1 MIIRKAVLFI
11 GIIIFVLILF
21 ACDVAGS
28 VSSNDETDDEIIDE
42 GKTTIEFNF
51 NELGSSRSAT
61 RGELNPNTIAYIDI
75 EEGFDYTGG
84 SPNRLPNN
92 SLDFHFLPLSE
103 KNILEVEK
111 GGNYRIAFIY
121 DPRANSKQLKT
132 NRAISDSITSIGDW
146 KDVTSDL
153 ETIPLSENARDKIE
167 LGEVSSNE
175 NSEAFESSVSMD
187 EMVANTGVEEDR
199 LTDYSQFDHTTKKF
213 MNIDINRNGIPDSE
227 DDLIWRGYS
236 TTFFRGYPTQSQ
248 FENNTFPVEELKYF
262 GSKINFISNID
273 YPGQAV
279 VELPFPVEFTPT
291 GESIDTRT
299 AAVLDPGTEPFA
311 EEKIDFAGFHFSS
324 AFEPRAPYNGEYAF
338 YSSEYPEEKYY
349 VDLVFHSY
357 DNNYEGMPVPII
369 FGDFDEETGEMTI
382 WWKWLKIQGGAFVPL
397 DKE

>member
-1 MIIRKAVLFI
+1 M
-11 GIIIFVLILF
+11 
-21 ACDVAGS
+21 
-28 VSSNDETDDEIIDE
+28 
-42 GKTTIEFNF
+42 
-51 NELGSSRSAT
+51 
-61 RGELNPNTIAYIDI
+61 NPNAIAYIDI

-111 GGNYRIAFIY
+111 GENYRIAFIY
-121 DPRANSKQLKT
+121 YPRVNSKQPKT
-132 NRAISDSITSIGDW
+132 NKGISDSITSIGDW

-187 EMVANTGVEEDR
+187 EMVANTGIEEDR

-213 MNIDINRNGIPDSE
+213 MNIDI
-227 DDLIWRGYS
+227 
-236 TTFFRGYPTQSQ
+236 
-248 FENNTFPVEELKYF
+248 
-262 GSKINFISNID
+262 D

-279 VELPFPVEFTPT
+279 VELPFSVEFIPT

-324 AFEPRAPYNGEYAF
+324 AFEHRAPYNGEYAF

-357 DNNYEGMPVPII
+357 DNNYGGMPVPII
-369 FGDFDEETGEMTI
+369 FEDFDEEAGEMTI
-382 WWKWLKIQGGAFVPL
+382 WWKWMQIKNGEFVLLNKESVEFLIREAYIPLLGELISRDALLENGTVSFDVDLYPSLVEDYQVNDHWSIGLQYWDYSDNKYSFLWGGFN
-397 DKE
+397 